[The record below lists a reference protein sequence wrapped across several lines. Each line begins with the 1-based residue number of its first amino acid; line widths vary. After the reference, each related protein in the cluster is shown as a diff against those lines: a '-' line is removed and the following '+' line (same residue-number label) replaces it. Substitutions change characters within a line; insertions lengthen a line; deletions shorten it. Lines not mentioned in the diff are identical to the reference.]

1 MQHRN
6 PKYAWRELAQ
16 QGPPKRSA
24 SERAAD
30 FLEIYGLYDEAT
42 AREQAS
48 RCIQCPNPSC
58 VTGCPLCNPIPQ
70 WMLLTAEGRF
80 LEAAAVLGSVTNL
93 AEICTRVCPTDRL
106 CEGSCIL
113 NGVSEPVSIRA
124 LEQFLAEYAFA
135 NGQVDASTAPPTG
148 KRVAVVGSGPGGLA
162 CADDLASRGH
172 AVTIFDSAL
181 VPGGLLVN
189 GTPAFKVER
198 SVIQRRIE
206 ILEKR
211 GVTFRLG
218 VRLDENLSFG
228 ELRAEFDAVFLGF
241 DSRKARP
248 LEVPGAD
255 LQGVVPALPFILQ
268 KMTPVPLE
276 LPPIEV
282 AGKRVLVVGAGDTA
296 MDCLR
301 TAIRCGASEAV
312 CVYRRDE
319 ADMPCSRSEYENARE
334 EGARFVFQAAPVAVL
349 GNEQRQVTGLRLVR
363 TELGLMESVGPRPFL
378 VQPGSEF
385 ELPCDLVVP
394 ALGFDPLPCPHSGDF
409 RDLATNDWGGI
420 VVDANQM
427 TSIAGVFAGGDI
439 VRGPSLVLHAVR
451 DARRGAARI
460 HHYLTNGRVPVSPSG
475 PSPAE
480 R

>member
-1 MQHRN
+1 MNDRVVQQPN

-16 QGPPKRSA
+16 RGLPKRSA

-30 FLEIYGLYDEAT
+30 FLEIYGLFDEAT

-80 LEAAAVLGSVTNL
+80 LEAAAVLGSVTDL

-124 LEQFLAEYAFA
+124 IEQFLAEYAFA
-135 NGQVDASTAPPTG
+135 NEQVDASTAPPTG

-162 CADDLASRGH
+162 CADALAQRGH

-189 GTPAFKVER
+189 GMPAFKVER
-198 SVIQRRIE
+198 SVVQRRIE
-206 ILEKR
+206 VLQKR

-218 VRLDENLSFG
+218 VKLAEDLSFG
-228 ELRAEFDAVFLGF
+228 ELRADFDAVFLGF

-248 LEVPGAD
+248 LAVPGAD
-255 LQGVVPALPFILQ
+255 LEGVIQALPFLLQ
-268 KMTPVPLE
+268 KTTPVPLE

-301 TAIRCGASEAV
+301 TAIRCGAREAV
-312 CVYRRDE
+312 GVYRRDE
-319 ADMPCSRSEYENARE
+319 ADMPCGRAEYENARE
-334 EGARFVFQAAPVAVL
+334 EGARFMFQAAPVAVI
-349 GNEQRQVTGLRLVR
+349 GNERRQVTGLRLVR
-363 TELGLMESVGPRPFL
+363 TELGLMESVGARPFL

-385 ELPCDLVVP
+385 DVPADLIVP
-394 ALGFDPLPCPHSGDF
+394 ALGFDPLACPHSGDF
-409 RDLATNDWGGI
+409 GDLAVNDWGGI
-420 VVDANQM
+420 IVDSNQM
-427 TSIAGVFAGGDI
+427 TSIPGVFAGGDI
-439 VRGPSLVLHAVR
+439 VRGPSMVLHAVR
-451 DARRGAARI
+451 DARRAAAEI
-460 HHYLTNGRVPVSPSG
+460 HNYLSARKKAKT
-475 PSPAE
+475 A
-480 R
+480 